1 MLRESLAAGLA
12 AAPDQRCPASAAR
25 LEATL
30 AAADPVVARDEILRS
45 YSQVQIVSP
54 AFHAG
59 SAALA
64 LDPQARPAR

>member
-45 YSQVQIVSP
+45 YSQVQI
-54 AFHAG
+54 FHAG